1 MYSAKGLELVAKA
14 ADCAGLLSGDLHD
27 MVSADDLL
35 LGEMAMV
42 LLNDAKVLSC

>member
-35 LGEMAMV
+35 LGEMAMA